1 MKSKYTYLLI
11 ALVVVLSISTIQLA
25 ILYRKNAQT
34 IRSLEQEREIL
45 RKSVPTLSTQ
55 STDED
60 LLTANNVLKEKIA
73 HLLRKEKK
81 SSGTQKKEGHNY
93 LTIATGLET
102 GYYIRLGKSLCH
114 ALSDTPFHLEVISTP
129 GAAQNIIYVNNNADI
144 AFTQVDSFFFFNDS
158 SATRNLARSTSFL
171 LPISQEVLHII
182 ARTGVEGFP
191 SSDSIAVSDL
201 VGKKV
206 NIGPVGSGVRV
217 SATRIIRIAGIDINS
232 MNIDSSFFLSAWKK
246 LLKGDIDVVMWTMT
260 PSPQL
265 FREHYPHNSQSVKMY
280 SLDQDFL
287 DHVTGNVQFGYSQL
301 LIEKMYPWQQ
311 QATKT
316 VGTDTILVIKRSMDY
331 KLVEKLLT
339 LIFQRKKDLEVLD
352 PRWKLL
358 TIEALRESYEKYSRY
373 YHPGVRKFLRKNH
386 K

>member
-1 MKSKYTYLLI
+1 M

-25 ILYRKNAQT
+25 ILYYENAQT

-45 RKSVPTLSTQ
+45 QKSVSTPTLSVQ
-55 STDED
+55 QPTDED
-60 LLTANNVLKEKIA
+60 LLTANNVLKKKIA

-81 SSGTQKKEGHNY
+81 SSGVHKKEGHH

-114 ALSDTPFHLEVISTP
+114 ALSDTSFHLEVISTP

-191 SSDSIAVSDL
+191 SSGPIALSDL

-217 SATRIIRIAGIDINS
+217 SATRIIRIAGINIRRMD
-232 MNIDSSFFLSAWKK
+232 IDSSFFLSAWKK

-260 PSPQL
+260 PSPAL
-265 FREHYPHNSQSVKMY
+265 FRQYYPDNLQSVKMY

-287 DHVTGNVQFGYSQL
+287 DRATGNVQFGYSPS
-301 LIEKMYPWQQ
+301 LIEKMYPWQKE
-311 QATKT
+311 ATRT
-316 VGTDTILVIKRSMDY
+316 VGTDTILVVKRSMDY

-339 LIFQRKKDLEVLD
+339 VIFQRKKDLEILD

-358 TIEALRESYEKYSRY
+358 TVEALRESYEKYSRY
-373 YHPGVRKFLRKNH
+373 YHPGVRKFLRKNYQ
-386 K
+386 